1 MDFHTHNLNAEPGTA
16 IVNLP
21 EVALLY
27 PDEFELVE
35 GGLYS
40 AGVHPWWTSGDLH
53 RLWSGLEYWA
63 NHPQVVAVGECGL
76 DKLKGA
82 ALDLQKEIFKR
93 QLLLAEHLSKPVT
106 IHCVK
111 AFGQLL
117 SIRKT
122 MQLSVLW
129 TVHGFRG
136 KPELAKQLLAAGFN
150 LSFGT
155 RYNAES
161 YALTPAD
168 RRYRETDED
177 YDERKLFL

>member
-1 MDFHTHNLNAEPGTA
+1 MEMDFHTHNLNAVPGTA

-21 EVALLY
+21 EEALLC
-27 PDEFELVE
+27 PESFQLQE

-40 AGVHPWWTSGDLH
+40 AGIHPWWTEGDRD
-53 RLWSGLEYWA
+53 RLWSGLEHWLR
-63 NHPQVVAVGECGL
+63 HPQVVAVGECGL
-76 DKLKGA
+76 DKLRGA
-82 ALDLQKEIFKR
+82 AMEIQKQQFER
-93 QLLLAEHLSKPVT
+93 QLERAEQLSLPVT

-111 AFGQLL
+111 AFDQLL
-117 SIRKT
+117 AIRK
-122 MQLSVLW
+122 QLSPSVQW

-136 KPELAKQLLAAGFN
+136 KPELARQLLAAGFN

-161 YALTPAD
+161 FALTPAS

-177 YDERKLFL
+177 YVRD